1 MGESVDTVVV
11 GGGIVGVC
19 TAYHLARRH
28 KEVLLL
34 EKLVSTFSLI
44 TISPHLTA
52 ET

>member
-1 MGESVDTVVV
+1 MADTVDTVVV

-34 EKLVSTFSLI
+34 EKLVS
-44 TISPHLTA
+44 SPL
-52 ET
+52 